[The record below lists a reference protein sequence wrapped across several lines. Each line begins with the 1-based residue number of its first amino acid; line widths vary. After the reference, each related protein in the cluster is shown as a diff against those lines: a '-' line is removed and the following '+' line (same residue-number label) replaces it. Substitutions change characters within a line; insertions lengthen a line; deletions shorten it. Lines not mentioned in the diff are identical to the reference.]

1 MTSLWQIAGGYSY
14 QDGFVTSATTAARGA
29 QVGQLPHH
37 TFSLWNNYK
46 FHPHVSAA
54 LGLIGRSDMFTTI
67 DNTVTLPGYLRADA
81 ALYISLTES
90 VRLQW
95 TLENLFNKRYFAN
108 ADSNTNIS
116 PGSPHAFRIGLTTRF

>member
-1 MTSLWQIAGGYSY
+1 VSHQPVSNGVEFGVTGTVTSLWQIAGGYSY

-54 LGLIGRSDMFTTI
+54 LGLIGRSDMFATI
-67 DNTVTLPGYLRADA
+67 DKTVDLA
-81 ALYISLTES
+81 
-90 VRLQW
+90 RLSARRRG
-95 TLENLFNKRYFAN
+95 TVHLV
-108 ADSNTNIS
+108 D
-116 PGSPHAFRIGLTTRF
+116 